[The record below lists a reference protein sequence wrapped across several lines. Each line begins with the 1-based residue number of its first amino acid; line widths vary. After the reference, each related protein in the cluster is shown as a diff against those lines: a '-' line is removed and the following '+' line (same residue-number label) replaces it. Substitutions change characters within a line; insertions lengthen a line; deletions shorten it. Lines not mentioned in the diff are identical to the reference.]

1 MMLGWLLF
9 MSISVFGQQVVHD
22 LEPEWVYFDIDNQ
35 GFLPAVMEVGAG
47 SAISFELPTDD
58 YGQFYLRLILG
69 EEAYLFHN
77 NQLVLGL
84 PQGTTYLPIDSL
96 RDALKVANPMLTI
109 YSEYLSKGLSTSV
122 VESRGGEVVLV
133 SDRAKDAAFN
143 DFFILAGVILLVG
156 FVFLRLAFSDV
167 FNQYADFLRIF
178 DLKTIDELIYKLH
191 FFGRPNIYF
200 QILVSLLVGWSL
212 IAFHHS
218 YPTVLNNDLF
228 KGEGDSFSGL
238 VFTWLK
244 LSSFSFALLL
254 LKYIIIY
261 LSSSLFAFNSV
272 NVHYASHLRLVF
284 WLAILVASFTV
295 VNYFFY
301 QTAIVHVI
309 FLGTMF
315 LSVARIILIF
325 LRLLRITSH
334 TVLHLLLYLCATEII
349 PFVFIYKLVIG

>member
-9 MSISVFGQQVVHD
+9 MSISVFGQQAVHD
-22 LEPEWVYFDIDNQ
+22 LEPEWVYFDIGNQ
-35 GFLPAVMEVGAG
+35 GFLPAVMEIGDG
-47 SAISFELPTDD
+47 SAVSFELPTDD
-58 YGQFYLRLILG
+58 YEQFYLRLILA

-77 NQLVLGL
+77 NQLVMGI

-109 YSEYLSKGLSTSV
+109 YSEYLSEGLSTDV
-122 VESRGGEVVLV
+122 VESRGGAVAFESGRV
-133 SDRAKDAAFN
+133 KDTAFN
-143 DFFILAGVILLVG
+143 NFFILVSVILLVG

-167 FNQYADFLRIF
+167 FSQYTDFLRIF

-200 QILVSLLVGWSL
+200 QILISLLVGWAL

-218 YPTVLNNDLF
+218 YPTVLNNELF
-228 KGEGDSFSGL
+228 KGEGDSFDGF

-244 LSSFSFALLL
+244 LSFFSFILLL

-284 WLAILVASFTV
+284 WLAILVASFTE

-309 FLGTMF
+309 FLGTML

-325 LRLLRITSH
+325 LRLLRISSH
-334 TVLHLLLYLCATEII
+334 AVLHLLLYLCATEII
-349 PFVFIYKLVIG
+349 PFVFIYKMVIG